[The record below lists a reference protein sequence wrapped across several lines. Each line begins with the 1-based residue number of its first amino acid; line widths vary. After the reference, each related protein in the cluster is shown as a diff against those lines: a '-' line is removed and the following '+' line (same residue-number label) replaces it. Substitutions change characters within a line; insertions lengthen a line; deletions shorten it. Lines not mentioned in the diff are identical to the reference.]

1 MINIFLQKFNKLT
14 SKNFAPRLAQ
24 ANLASKNDIVAL
36 VKKADVNNKLK
47 NLNKN
52 ITPNKTKYVLVENEW
67 NELSK
72 KVEAISTKGL
82 TKGLINAYKIFND
95 AKCFSSVIFQNY
107 LVFIPAKK

>member
-1 MINIFLQKFNKLT
+1 MIMINIFLQKFNQLT

-52 ITPNKTKYVLVENEW
+52 ITPNKTKYVLVENE
-67 NELSK
+67 
-72 KVEAISTKGL
+72 
-82 TKGLINAYKIFND
+82 
-95 AKCFSSVIFQNY
+95 
-107 LVFIPAKK
+107 